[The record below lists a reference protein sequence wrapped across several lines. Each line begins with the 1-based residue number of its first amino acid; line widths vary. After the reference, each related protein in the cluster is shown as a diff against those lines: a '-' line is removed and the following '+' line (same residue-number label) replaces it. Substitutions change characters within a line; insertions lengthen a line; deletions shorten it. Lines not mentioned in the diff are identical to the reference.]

1 MSGCCPLIDGGG
13 GGGSGPP
20 GPPGPAGGCTNAVLV
35 EAADP
40 FATLPAPVAG
50 IVTLLSNTLY
60 RFCGGVDVGANILDL
75 PPSSVAAGDDP
86 LVDSVTG
93 TQSTVFRLAEG
104 GTIKDLAIRN
114 AELVGSAIL
123 IGGTAA
129 PVQAAVI
136 FNVSVS
142 AADQGTL
149 IVGQI
154 VAITFARYL
163 SQNARHSIQVG
174 TPEDRTVVGAMS
186 VDQAVLT
193 STQADFRGIVVDIGT
208 GIGSF
213 AFAQTLVTGVDAT
226 AVGVQI
232 RSASVT
238 TIRASS
244 CAYAGL
250 GTPSEI
256 AQPPPL
262 GLATFGSAVQSESV
276 GCVGFQNSLQ
286 RGSATIQNA
295 LTNFPG
301 GPGTPQ
307 PIGQPTDSYT
317 LDPSAI
323 RISLVGGTAP
333 TQVLRFDRIAPY
345 SGLIAVSLS
354 VQVQVGFT
362 FTPRIVLCGL
372 LKNGAPV
379 GVPFAATTPDFS
391 TAAPVSLSFA
401 TPAELKG
408 GDVIQV
414 LISNQTDA
422 APLLVVAARV
432 TIT

>member
-1 MSGCCPLIDGGG
+1 MSGCCPLIDGGSG
-13 GGGSGPP
+13 GGGGPP
-20 GPPGPAGGCTNAVLV
+20 GPSGGCSNVVLV
-35 EAADP
+35 EASAP

-50 IVTLLSNTLY
+50 IVTLLPNTLY
-60 RFCGGVDVGANILDL
+60 RFCGAVDVGANILDL
-75 PPSSVAAGDDP
+75 PSSSVAAGDDP

-114 AELVGSAIL
+114 VELVGSAIL
-123 IGGTAA
+123 IGGIAA

-154 VAITFARYL
+154 AAVTFARYL
-163 SQNARHSIQVG
+163 SQAARHSIQIG
-174 TPEDRTVVGAMS
+174 TPEDRTVVGAIS

-208 GIGSF
+208 SIGSF
-213 AFAQTLVTGVDAT
+213 AFAQTLVTGTDLS

-232 RSASVT
+232 RSAAVT

-250 GTPSEI
+250 GTPSAI
-256 AQPPPL
+256 VQPPPL
-262 GLATFGSAVQSESV
+262 GLATFGSAVQSEAV
-276 GCVGFQNSLQ
+276 GCVGFDNSLQ
-286 RGSATIQNA
+286 RGSIQIQNA
-295 LTNFPG
+295 LTPIP
-301 GPGTPQ
+301 GPGIPVPVGTPAA
-307 PIGQPTDSYT
+307 SYV
-317 LDPSAI
+317 LDPSSI
-323 RISLVGGTAP
+323 RVSLDGPNAP
-333 TQVLRFDRIAPY
+333 AQSIRFDRLAPY
-345 SGLIAVSLS
+345 SAEITVSLS
-354 VQVQVGFT
+354 VQVAIGLT
-362 FTPRIVLCGL
+362 FTPRIIVAGIEI
-372 LKNGAPV
+372 NGVATALQFP
-379 GVPFAATTPDFS
+379 GTTPDF
-391 TAAPVSLSFA
+391 TTQAPVSISFV
-401 TPAELKG
+401 TPATLQG
-408 GDVIQV
+408 GDLVRL

-422 APLLVVAARV
+422 ANLEVVAARV

>member
-1 MSGCCPLIDGGG
+1 MSGCCPLIDGESGG
-13 GGGSGPP
+13 GGGPP
-20 GPPGPAGGCTNAVLV
+20 GPSGGCSNVVLV
-35 EAADP
+35 EASAP

-50 IVTLLSNTLY
+50 IVTLLPDTLY

-75 PPSSVAAGDDP
+75 PSSSVAAGDDP

-123 IGGTAA
+123 IGGTVA

-154 VAITFARYL
+154 AAVTFARYL
-163 SQNARHSIQVG
+163 SQAARHSIQIG
-174 TPEDRTVVGAMS
+174 TPEDRTVVGAIS

-208 GIGSF
+208 SIGSF
-213 AFAQTLVTGVDAT
+213 AFAQTLVTGTDLS

-232 RSASVT
+232 RSATVT

-244 CAYAGL
+244 CAYAGI

-256 AQPPPL
+256 VQPPPL
-262 GLATFGSAVQSESV
+262 VGLATFGSAVQSESV

-301 GPGTPQ
+301 PVGTPQ
-307 PIGQPTDSYT
+307 PIGQPADSYT
-317 LDPSAI
+317 LDPSAV
-323 RISLVGGTAP
+323 RISLIGATAP

-345 SGLIAVSLS
+345 SGLVAVSLS
-354 VQVQVGFT
+354 VQVAVGFT
-362 FTPRIVLCGL
+362 FTPRVVLCGL
-372 LKNGAPV
+372 LKNGV
-379 GVPFAATTPDFS
+379 QIGVPFAATTPDFTS
-391 TAAPVSLSFA
+391 AAPVSLAFA
-401 TPAELKG
+401 TPTELVG
-408 GDVIQV
+408 GDEIQV

-422 APLLVVAARV
+422 APLFVVAARV